1 MRFSTPYRIFYNC
14 TDNPTEQEGNF
25 LTGSG
30 TISWSK
36 RMGKKRSFVLSV
48 LIILAGVDLSLGKA
62 WASEP
67 SDSAADPSSPAEPI
81 GLELWLSGEE
91 PVESQVI
98 PQPPAPHS
106 LSDSNSSNSNA
117 SDSNPFGEA
126 VEIIPNGS
134 DRGTDSGS
142 DSSVESPAPSI
153 VPDPLSSDA
162 PLVIFSER
170 STGCGVTVTE
180 RSATPSG
187 HCQDP
192 QSLAIALGQQL
203 SQQWNAFNGTIAA
216 DSDFSPE
223 ERSPFQVAVQALGS
237 AMQSSSAIQDYYFQT
252 QRPAPLTSKNDRGML
267 FPLRGWAP
275 ITSAFGWRT
284 HPLSQDRRLHTGTD
298 LGALWGTPVVA
309 AFSGEVQVADWVGG
323 YGVTVLLNHADQD
336 RQTLYG
342 HLSEIFVQ
350 PGEWVKQGE
359 VIGRVGSTGNSTGPH
374 LHFELRQWDSD
385 GWVAIDAGSWLV
397 AAMRGEETPIH
408 PDLAWSLPSPPSLP
422 STAGLDF
429 RPRNPL
435 ERWIG
440 WLLTFLT
447 QTV

>member
-1 MRFSTPYRIFYNC
+1 MRFSTPYRIFYNS
-14 TDNPTEQEGNF
+14 TDNPTEQEGTF
-25 LTGSG
+25 LTGSE
-30 TISWSK
+30 TISWAK
-36 RMGKKRSFVLSV
+36 RMGKKQILILSV
-48 LIILAGVDLSLGKA
+48 LIILTGVDLSLGKA

-67 SDSAADPSSPAEPI
+67 ADSAADPSSPAEPI

-91 PVESQVI
+91 PGTVETPIVPETASPNITSEATPNATSSQ
-98 PQPPAPHS
+98 AT
-106 LSDSNSSNSNA
+106 L
-117 SDSNPFGEA
+117 
-126 VEIIPNGS
+126 EIIGNAA
-134 DRGTDSGS
+134 DSPA
-142 DSSVESPAPSI
+142 DSSIESPGNS
-153 VPDPLSSDA
+153 PDSEQAHSPA
-162 PLVIFSER
+162 PLVILSER

-180 RSATPSG
+180 QGATLSG
-187 HCQDP
+187 HCPDP
-192 QSLAIALGQQL
+192 QSLATALGQQ
-203 SQQWNAFNGTIAA
+203 WNALNGTIA
-216 DSDFSPE
+216 PE

-252 QRPAPLTSKNDRGML
+252 QRPAPLASKNDRGML

-323 YGVTVLLNHADQD
+323 YGVTVLLNHPDQD

-342 HLSEIFVQ
+342 HLSEIFVK
-350 PGEWVKQGE
+350 PGEWVTQGE

-374 LHFELRQWDSD
+374 LHFELRQWHGD

-408 PDLAWSLPSPPSLP
+408 PDLAWILPSPPLLP